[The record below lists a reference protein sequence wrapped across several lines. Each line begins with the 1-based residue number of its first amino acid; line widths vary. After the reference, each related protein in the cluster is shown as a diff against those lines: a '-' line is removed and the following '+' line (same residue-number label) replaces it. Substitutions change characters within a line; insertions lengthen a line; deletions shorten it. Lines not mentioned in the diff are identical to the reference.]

1 MNEHLK
7 NIIFIALGAFLAAV
21 GINAFVIPTNLG
33 EGGSIGISLIL
44 KYTLSIS
51 PALSTLII
59 NIFLIIIG
67 WKYLSRVSAI
77 YTIFTITFISLF
89 LTLTER
95 INLGIDSTFIA
106 VIFGGVLIGI
116 GTGLILNTGG
126 TLGGTSVIAMI
137 IYKYFNVKPA
147 KGLLILDIVVVVS
160 ALVAISFQNVLFTI
174 VMLFMVEKA
183 MSFVLEGFNP
193 QKAVTIISHQH
204 KAISESIYQATGRGA
219 TLLNGKGQYS
229 QKDMEVIYV
238 VISQNQLTPL
248 KQIINDIDQD
258 AFFVVHDVRDVFGN
272 GFLRCNN

>member
-1 MNEHLK
+1 
-7 NIIFIALGAFLAAV
+7 
-21 GINAFVIPTNLG
+21 
-33 EGGSIGISLIL
+33 
-44 KYTLSIS
+44 TLSIS

-147 KGLLILDIVVVVS
+147 KGLLILDIIVVVS

-193 QKAVTIISHQH
+193 QK
-204 KAISESIYQATGRGA
+204 
-219 TLLNGKGQYS
+219 
-229 QKDMEVIYV
+229 
-238 VISQNQLTPL
+238 
-248 KQIINDIDQD
+248 
-258 AFFVVHDVRDVFGN
+258 
-272 GFLRCNN
+272 